1 MPYCMPG
8 GGRVS
13 GVISGRS
20 LIQSLSVYPTRPI
33 GFGYFWANLTVDL
46 GCNGMCGI
54 GPPIQY
60 VNDKVKR

>member
-1 MPYCMPG
+1 M
-8 GGRVS
+8 S